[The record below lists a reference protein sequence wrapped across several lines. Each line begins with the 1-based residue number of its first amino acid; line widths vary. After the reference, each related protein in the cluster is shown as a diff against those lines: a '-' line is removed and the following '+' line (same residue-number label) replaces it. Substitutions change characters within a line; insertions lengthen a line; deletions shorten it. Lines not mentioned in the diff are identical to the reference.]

1 MISFC
6 STRDP
11 ALLASA
17 GEALEVGLA
26 SDGGLFI
33 PQSFPTIDVA
43 ALPSESFQEMAK
55 MWLHAWLKGTE
66 FEKDISSVVD
76 DALNFS
82 VPIYRLD
89 ENTAVLELFHGPTL
103 SFKDNGA
110 RTMARL
116 LGQRLARTGGNR
128 IILVATSGDTGS
140 AVADGFAGI
149 DGIQV
154 VLLYPSG
161 GVSEIQERQLIVE
174 RPNVQALRVKG
185 SFDDCQQL
193 VKGAFADPALVGI
206 PLSTANSINIGR
218 LLPQML
224 YYVWAVKH
232 LQNNDIEFYVPS
244 GNLGNMT
251 AGVMTHLAGLSVHGL
266 RAAHNANDFYPA
278 FLLDPST
285 AFGSTIQTLSN
296 AMDVGGPFKFRE
308 TAGFIESGQNASVN
322 SG

>member
-103 SFKDNGA
+103 SFKDYGA

-116 LGQRLARTGGNR
+116 LGQRLARTGG
-128 IILVATSGDTGS
+128 
-140 AVADGFAGI
+140 
-149 DGIQV
+149 
-154 VLLYPSG
+154 
-161 GVSEIQERQLIVE
+161 
-174 RPNVQALRVKG
+174 
-185 SFDDCQQL
+185 
-193 VKGAFADPALVGI
+193 
-206 PLSTANSINIGR
+206 
-218 LLPQML
+218 
-224 YYVWAVKH
+224 
-232 LQNNDIEFYVPS
+232 
-244 GNLGNMT
+244 
-251 AGVMTHLAGLSVHGL
+251 
-266 RAAHNANDFYPA
+266 
-278 FLLDPST
+278 
-285 AFGSTIQTLSN
+285 
-296 AMDVGGPFKFRE
+296 
-308 TAGFIESGQNASVN
+308 
-322 SG
+322 